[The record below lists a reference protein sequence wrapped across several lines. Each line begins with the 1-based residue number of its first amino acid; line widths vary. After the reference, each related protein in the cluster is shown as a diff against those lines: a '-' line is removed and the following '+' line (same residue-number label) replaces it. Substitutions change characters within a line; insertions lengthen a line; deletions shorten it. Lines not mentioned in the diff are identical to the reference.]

1 MCQPKSFNLLI
12 VHCQLL
18 IVNWKKGVLLMK
30 YKRSILLI
38 SAFIISYIYI
48 FHPLIEKKITKDG
61 FKEKVIR
68 FHIRANS
75 DKEEDQ
81 ELKLLIRDKI
91 LEVMGEKFKDTNS
104 LGESRI
110 VIKEN
115 IDEMKSIAENII
127 STQGKDYEVNISLK
141 EDNFPLRK
149 YGNMIFPQGQ
159 YEALII
165 EIGQGEGQNWWCV
178 MFPPICFVDI
188 THSVA
193 YAAENNELGEYIQE
207 QNPPLILKSAI
218 GEFFRKKKDNSQSTM
233 QSSQLEDSEQ
243 RTTNLNLHPKGISS
257 ECKANSEQLK
267 SNVGND
273 ALVVPYKNI
282 ILMEY

>member
-1 MCQPKSFNLLI
+1 
-12 VHCQLL
+12 
-18 IVNWKKGVLLMK
+18 MK
-30 YKRSILLI
+30 YKRTILLL

-48 FHPLIEKKITKDG
+48 FHPLIGKKITKDG

-81 ELKLLIRDKI
+81 ALKLLIRDEI
-91 LEVMGEKFKDTNS
+91 LEVMGEKFQDTKS
-104 LGESRI
+104 LDESRL
-110 VIKEN
+110 VIKDN
-115 IDEMKSIAENII
+115 MDKMKNIAEDII
-127 STQGKDYEVNISLK
+127 SRQGKDYEVNISLK

-165 EIGQGEGQNWWCV
+165 EIGQGQGQNWWCV

-218 GEFFRKKKDNSQSTM
+218 GEFFKKKKTNSQSTM
-233 QSSQLEDSEQ
+233 HTSQLEDSEQ
-243 RTTNLNLHPKGISS
+243 GTVNINLPPQGISS
-257 ECKANSEQLK
+257 EYKTNSEQLK
-267 SNVGND
+267 DSEKDKVGND
-273 ALVVPYKNI
+273 ALIVPFNNI
-282 ILMEY
+282 ILMDY

>member
-1 MCQPKSFNLLI
+1 
-12 VHCQLL
+12 
-18 IVNWKKGVLLMK
+18 MK
-30 YKRSILLI
+30 YKRTILLL

-75 DKEEDQ
+75 DKKEDQ
-81 ELKLLIRDKI
+81 ALKLLIRDEI
-91 LEVMGEKFKDTNS
+91 LEVMGEKFQDTKS
-104 LGESRI
+104 LDESRV

-115 IDEMKSIAENII
+115 MDEMKSIAENII
-127 STQGKDYEVNISLK
+127 SRQGKDYEVNISLK

-165 EIGQGEGQNWWCV
+165 EIGQAEGQNWWCV

-207 QNPPLILKSAI
+207 PDPPLVLKSAI
-218 GEFFRKKKDNSQSTM
+218 MEYFKNRKAK
-233 QSSQLEDSEQ
+233 DSEQ
-243 RTTNLNLHPKGISS
+243 LETNGQWTIDNGQS
-257 ECKANSEQLK
+257 ETNGQLEPNAQK
-267 SNVGND
+267 IMKIN
-273 ALVVPYKNI
+273 NI
-282 ILMEY
+282 ILMDY

>member
-1 MCQPKSFNLLI
+1 
-12 VHCQLL
+12 
-18 IVNWKKGVLLMK
+18 MK
-30 YKRSILLI
+30 YKRTILLI

-75 DKEEDQ
+75 DKKEDQ
-81 ELKLLIRDKI
+81 ALKLLIRDEI
-91 LEVMGEKFKDTNS
+91 LEVMGEKFQDTKS
-104 LGESRI
+104 LDESRI

-115 IDEMKSIAENII
+115 MNEMKKIAEEII
-127 STQGKDYEVNISLK
+127 TDNEKDYAVNISLK
-141 EDNFPLRK
+141 EEDFPLRK

-165 EIGQGEGQNWWCV
+165 EIGEAEGQNWWCV

-207 QNPPLILKSAI
+207 SNPPLILKSAI
-218 GEFFRKKKDNSQSTM
+218 GEFFKNRKTNSQSTIHNI
-233 QSSQLEDSEQ
+233 QLEDSEQ
-243 RTTNLNLHPKGISS
+243 LEPNGQLKTNGQLTMDNGQLKENENI
-257 ECKANSEQLK
+257 KANNQRIV
-267 SNVGND
+267 N
-273 ALVVPYKNI
+273 KNM
-282 ILMEY
+282 ILMDY